1 MAKKDASAFDGL
13 GQSVDRSGSNQN
25 KSRQPQGDRIAKAV
39 AGSANRN
46 KVMEAILGLYEAE
59 QAITR
64 SRVAEVAGV
73 SCHVADDHL
82 DRLVLEGKLRRVV
95 SGVYE
100 PVLQFPQSRAIT
112 HTLLPDGMSK
122 TEIGDDMLTL
132 TPKERQ
138 ALGKLLLSD
147 ALAHKTIQAT
157 YDFNVMVSEMVTCML
172 LLRRNTKF
180 IDEIGLQLGIKVDP
194 ATAGLDDRLQVLA
207 EKLMS
212 GAYSYG
218 G

>member
-112 HTLLPDGMSK
+112 H
-122 TEIGDDMLTL
+122 
-132 TPKERQ
+132 
-138 ALGKLLLSD
+138 
-147 ALAHKTIQAT
+147 
-157 YDFNVMVSEMVTCML
+157 
-172 LLRRNTKF
+172 
-180 IDEIGLQLGIKVDP
+180 
-194 ATAGLDDRLQVLA
+194 
-207 EKLMS
+207 
-212 GAYSYG
+212 
-218 G
+218 

>member
-46 KVMEAILGLYEAE
+46 KVMEAIVGLYEAE

>member
-25 KSRQPQGDRIAKAV
+25 KSRQPQCDRIAKAV